1 MAVKLKTRRLESLLR
16 IFSVRQFRAK
26 HLRKIAGVLTNPY
39 ATWTTITLLA
49 LALVGLR
56 IHIVGLQYYLGS
68 SSATE
73 HKLMERERD
82 ARIELT
88 EMKDPK
94 KLLLKAQEL
103 GFERTNKV
111 IHIPLRDNGYRKGLR

>member
-1 MAVKLKTRRLESLLR
+1 MKKRENKLAVKLKTRRLESLLR

-111 IHIPLRDNGYRKGLR
+111 

>member
-1 MAVKLKTRRLESLLR
+1 MSANLKTRRLESLRR
-16 IFSVRQFRAK
+16 IFGVRQSRAK

-39 ATWTTITLLA
+39 ATWTTVTLLA

-56 IHIVGLQYYLGS
+56 IHIVGLQYYLGT

-73 HKLMERERD
+73 SKLMERERD

-94 KLLLKAQEL
+94 KLLLKS
-103 GFERTNKV
+103 
-111 IHIPLRDNGYRKGLR
+111 ICLRRILLI